1 MFPSVEIFLMQVT
14 SELVGGDRQH
24 LLGVGW
30 LCLAGGGPEGVQQE
44 GPGGAAGASQ
54 GSRYGGGSH

>member
-1 MFPSVEIFLMQVT
+1 MQVT

-30 LCLAGGGPEGVQQE
+30 LCLAGGPEGVQQE
-44 GPGGAAGASQ
+44 GLGGAAGASQ